1 MRERSRVG
9 NWSSELQLLVPS
21 EEFKVEAVILE
32 RSYREALLEDRSNAG
47 ALKDTQEAQEPGW
60 TKESGAELSEAVQ
73 QCVGDG
79 EEGVL
84 RKVLSRNAN

>member
-9 NWSSELQLLVPS
+9 NWSSELQLLFPS

-32 RSYREALLEDRSNAG
+32 RSYREALLEDRSNTG

-60 TKESGAELSEAVQ
+60 AKESGAELSEAVQ
-73 QCVGDG
+73 QCVGDR